1 MNHANTNPSEVIM
14 MSNYIKSQHV
24 DINYTNI
31 SVFLNQMKKTNI
43 LKIIGKKLFFGK
55 IFVH

>member
-1 MNHANTNPSEVIM
+1 MNHANTNPSEVII

-31 SVFLNQMKKTNI
+31 SVFLN
-43 LKIIGKKLFFGK
+43 KIK
-55 IFVH
+55 